1 MSEVN
6 DDKKTSSS
14 IGKRNRRR
22 GHNYECKIVKELKEI
37 TGDDALCTSRSESK
51 RLDDMKIDIAD
62 PNNILPFYCQ
72 IKSTQSM
79 PQIKKLNSEVGK
91 TNKPLVV
98 FWNAQEMKEKKQIS
112 LGEYCILP
120 KKLFYD
126 LLRVMY
132 NDQRSQF

>member
-62 PNNILPFYCQ
+62 PNGVLPFYCQ
-72 IKSTQSM
+72 MKSTQSM